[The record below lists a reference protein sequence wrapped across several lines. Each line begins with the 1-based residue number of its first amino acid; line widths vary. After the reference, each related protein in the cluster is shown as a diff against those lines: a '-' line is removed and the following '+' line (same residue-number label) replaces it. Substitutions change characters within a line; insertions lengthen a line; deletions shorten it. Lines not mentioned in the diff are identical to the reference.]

1 MANIPEYKKTVWF
14 DHIIDVT
21 DGSVVQEGTRFNQRR
36 ANNIEDGIEFNRNKI
51 IEQARTIERL
61 QTQLELDGRAPGNNG
76 SFSDTLDGT
85 TNKITMQTAKSAIKT
100 AVSVG
105 ATSIEV
111 EDATGF
117 TALSQVTVYD
127 GAKRED
133 VMITA
138 VEGNLLTVQAL
149 QNSYSKG
156 AKVARST
163 VEIDTVSKTMETGA
177 HITYAVELTE
187 VA

>member
-1 MANIPEYKKTVWF
+1 MANTPEYIKTQWF

-51 IEQARTIERL
+51 IEQERTIARL
-61 QTQLELDGRAPGNNG
+61 QTQLDLDGRAPGNSG

-85 TNKITMQTAKSAIKT
+85 TNKITLQTAKSAIKT

-117 TALSQVTVYD
+117 TALSQVTIYD
-127 GAKRED
+127 GTKRED
-133 VMITA
+133 VLITA
-138 VEGNLLTVQAL
+138 IEGNVLMVQAL
-149 QNSYSKG
+149 ANGYAKG
-156 AKVARST
+156 ATVACST
-163 VEIDTVSKTMETGA
+163 VAVDVTKKTMETGA
-177 HITYAVELTE
+177 HITYSVELVE